1 MNNSW
6 KINDFAFAGITGALI
21 FATAFLL
28 GAGIIL
34 ATGIPATGGIVN
46 ILVAVLVMTIAKHI
60 KPKFGFAT
68 LSLTIM
74 FAIAIPTIIGGTPGV
89 YKILIGFLLGLT
101 FDLVVYLLK
110 NTNKS
115 YLLAGALGSVVSI
128 VSIFF
133 AMKFLELPGVDKLQ
147 PLLKF
152 LIPLQALNGL
162 VGAFLG
168 NKIFNNR
175 LKDLPA
181 VKRMMS

>member
-1 MNNSW
+1 MKTTW
-6 KINDFAFAGITGALI
+6 KINDFVFAGIVGALI
-21 FATAFLL
+21 FAVAFLL

-34 ATGIPATGGIVN
+34 ASGIPATGGIVN
-46 ILVAVLVMTIAKHI
+46 ILVAVLLMTIAKHI

-74 FAIAIPTIIGGTPGV
+74 FAIAIPTIIGGTPGA
-89 YKILIGFLLGLT
+89 YKIIVGFLIGLT

-110 NTNKS
+110 NSSKS
-115 YLLAGALGSVVSI
+115 YLLAGALGSMVSI
-128 VSIFF
+128 ISIFF
-133 AMKFLELPGVDKLQ
+133 AMQILELPGVDKLK

-152 LIPLQALNGL
+152 LIPLQAVNGL
-162 VGAFLG
+162 LGAFIG